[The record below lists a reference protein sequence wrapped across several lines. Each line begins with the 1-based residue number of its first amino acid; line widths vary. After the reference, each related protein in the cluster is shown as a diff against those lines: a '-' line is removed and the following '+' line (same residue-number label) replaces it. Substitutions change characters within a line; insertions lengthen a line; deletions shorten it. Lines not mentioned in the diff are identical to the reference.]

1 MSPARDTQVVQPT
14 RGQHDLVG
22 KALGEIAQDIFHNAT
37 DLHAR
42 QSMFA
47 ANANAGQP
55 SIRAFLLGGQLT
67 APRLFFG

>member
-1 MSPARDTQVVQPT
+1 MSPTRDTQVVQPT

-22 KALGEIAQDIFHNAT
+22 EAFGEITQDIFNDAI

-47 ANANAGQP
+47 ANADAGQP
-55 SIRAFLLGGQLT
+55 LIRAFLLRGQFT
-67 APRLFFG
+67 ATRLFFD